1 MKAFGA
7 LAICAVAA
15 VSCGPSFQA
24 VYECDVHFEH
34 CYAVDMSDLAIA
46 EKRLCWREWLA
57 GYTYGES
64 RDRVEHARSR
74 LAALSSDDPS
84 FTSADSGAGVD
95 PHAQESVWAPFVQS
109 PLPVNAFSPPPSV
122 SEMHALDAGEER
134 AIRGS
139 GHGGAPLPGEA
150 CADACARIHSSC
162 TEGCKGATC
171 AACDRAYRACMPPC
185 FRDDADASH
194 SDRSSAPGKAN

>member
-1 MKAFGA
+1 VTWKKALGA
-7 LAICAVAA
+7 LALCALAAVA
-15 VSCGPSFQA
+15 CGPSFQA

-74 LAALSSDDPS
+74 LQALSSDDP
-84 FTSADSGAGVD
+84 TSWSLDGAASGDLLSPGPLSHPVV
-95 PHAQESVWAPFVQS
+95 ST

-122 SEMHALDAGEER
+122 SDVHLDASTDGAPR
-134 AIRGS
+134 D
-139 GHGGAPLPGEA
+139 GGAQSEAALPGEA
-150 CADACARIHSSC
+150 CGDACARARTSC
-162 TEGCKGATC
+162 RDGCNGAAC
-171 AACDRAYRACMPPC
+171 AACDHAYRSCMPPC
-185 FRDDADASH
+185 FRDEDAATPPSRKGH
-194 SDRSSAPGKAN
+194 